1 MSDSYRCNGPPAIG
15 QFSAASSSS
24 TTCKNALSLGQPS
37 AASSTSSGER
47 KSDDIVGMV
56 VGMEVGMEVHHYS
69 PIEDTSPPPPL
80 PATLTTLKAA
90 VSPETPTVDGRAVS
104 SEASMATVAKP
115 PWQMINGVA
124 MTPEWNKNKSVAK
137 KKKPDEDSSSED
149 TCSSPRSAT
158 SEDFTGM
165 LLWMRSE
172 NKAYA
177 EITKRK
183 AEECAEE
190 NKKRR
195 SKEGYSPGFIITVDD
210 DPPEEVKSERLS
222 SDAAAATGAAIEQ
235 RE

>member
-1 MSDSYRCNGPPAIG
+1 VYKLL
-15 QFSAASSSS
+15 FVF
-24 TTCKNALSLGQPS
+24 LSIWL
-37 AASSTSSGER
+37 
-47 KSDDIVGMV
+47 IVGWFSWIV
-56 VGMEVGMEVHHYS
+56 VE
-69 PIEDTSPPPPL
+69 
-80 PATLTTLKAA
+80 
-90 VSPETPTVDGRAVS
+90 
-104 SEASMATVAKP
+104 
-115 PWQMINGVA
+115 
-124 MTPEWNKNKSVAK
+124 
-137 KKKPDEDSSSED
+137 KPDEDSSSED
-149 TCSSPRSAT
+149 TCSSPTSAT
-158 SEDFTGM
+158 SENFATGM

-183 AEECAEE
+183 AEEWTEE